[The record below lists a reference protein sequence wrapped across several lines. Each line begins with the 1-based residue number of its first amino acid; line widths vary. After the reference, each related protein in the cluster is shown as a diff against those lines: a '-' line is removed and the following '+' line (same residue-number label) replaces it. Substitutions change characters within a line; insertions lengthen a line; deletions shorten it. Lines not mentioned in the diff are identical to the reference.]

1 MALRVMVSSSQSSMK
16 RAEKDNRYRKEA
28 SNYRGSKY
36 SIMSGEI
43 FMSQETEVTKNI
55 ITSYCCA
62 QSYGS
67 KLIREYSIGSEHPNQ
82 PFGMIE
88 FECVSE
94 IIIGYFYDG
103 K

>member
-1 MALRVMVSSSQSSMK
+1 MALPMMVSPSQSSVK
-16 RAEKDNRYRKEA
+16 RADKDNRYSKEA

-36 SIMSGEI
+36 SIMSSEI
-43 FMSQETEVTKNI
+43 VMSQETEVTKNI

-62 QSYGS
+62 QSYEHN
-67 KLIREYSIGSEHPNQ
+67 LIREHAIGSGHPNQ
-82 PFGMIE
+82 PFSMIE

-94 IIIGYFYDG
+94 IIIGCFYDG

>member
-1 MALRVMVSSSQSSMK
+1 
-16 RAEKDNRYRKEA
+16 
-28 SNYRGSKY
+28 
-36 SIMSGEI
+36 MSGEI
-43 FMSQETEVTKNI
+43 FMSQEAEVTKNI

-62 QSYGS
+62 QPYGY

-82 PFGMIE
+82 PFDMIE

-94 IIIGYFYDG
+94 IIIGCFYDR

>member
-1 MALRVMVSSSQSSMK
+1 MK
-16 RAEKDNRYRKEA
+16 RADKDSRYSKEA

-43 FMSQETEVTKNI
+43 VVSQETEVAKNI

-62 QSYGS
+62 QSCGH
-67 KLIREYSIGSEHPNQ
+67 KLIREDTIGSGYPNQ
-82 PFGMIE
+82 PFGVIE

-94 IIIGYFYDG
+94 IIIGCFYDG